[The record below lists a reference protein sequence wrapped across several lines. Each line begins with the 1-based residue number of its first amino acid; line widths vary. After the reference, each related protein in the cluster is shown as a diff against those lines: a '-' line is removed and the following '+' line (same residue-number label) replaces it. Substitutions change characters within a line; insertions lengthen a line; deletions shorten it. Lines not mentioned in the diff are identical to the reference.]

1 MLSSRC
7 LVALCAL
14 LPAFSPLAAAEPV
27 PGTPAPEVAQ
37 AFAKAQAGDLPGA
50 IALLEPLRTAAG
62 AHPAAMAMLGDL
74 YLKAGRPEDAL
85 ALLAPLADSATA
97 VPPILRN
104 AGRAALAL
112 KQPEKAV
119 AYFRR
124 AVAQAP
130 ASPAAREL
138 GMLLGSEGRAAE
150 SYELLRPW
158 AKAHPE
164 DREARLAAAY
174 DAVDLNRP
182 PEAEE
187 LLAGLPE
194 DAPRARLL
202 RGRLQVL
209 QRKPRQAVATL
220 EPLLAAGVPELDLQV
235 RRSLA
240 EAHLAVGEAGAS
252 IDLLQGKTGADPSL
266 ALLLGRAQYQAGRP
280 EDAVA
285 TLAPLAADPALQ
297 EGAATND
304 IERALAAGVALEYG
318 RSLVAIA
325 RWPDAVAAL
334 ERATR
339 LSPDSVQAWQ
349 VLIQAQ
355 LGAGR
360 REDAARSSERFRAL
374 EKTQQAVSKQVQE
387 TERGQLDPTRRNL
400 DRAAS
405 LLAEGKSAE
414 ALAAIRQ
421 EAALAPDDPR
431 PRAAEAAALRQ
442 ILKAHPDDLTALGDL
457 ANLLVAQGN
466 KDEARGLLKKILALR
481 PGDPAATARLRS
493 LDAPR

>member
-1 MLSSRC
+1 MLTPRPVSI
-7 LVALCAL
+7 LLAL
-14 LPAFSPLAAAEPV
+14 LVSAVCPLAAAEPV
-27 PGTPAPEVAQ
+27 PATPPPEMAQ
-37 AFAKAQAGDLPGA
+37 AVEKARSGDLPAA
-50 IALLEPLRTAAG
+50 IALLEPLRAAAA
-62 AHPAAMAMLGDL
+62 AHPAAMALLGDL
-74 YLKAGRPEDAL
+74 YLQARRPEDAL
-85 ALLAPLADSATA
+85 ALLAPLADGGAA
-97 VPPILRN
+97 GPAILRN

-112 KQPEKAV
+112 GQTDKAA
-119 AYFRR
+119 AYLRR
-124 AVAQAP
+124 SVDKAP
-130 ASPAAREL
+130 TSPAAREL

-164 DREARLAAAY
+164 DGEARLAAAY

-187 LLAGLPE
+187 LLSGLPA

-202 RGRLQVL
+202 RGRLQIL
-209 QRKPRQAVATL
+209 QRKPRQGVATL
-220 EPLLAAGVPELDLQV
+220 EPLLSGGIPELDLQV
-235 RRSLA
+235 RRALA
-240 EAHLAVGEAGAS
+240 EAHLALGEAGAS

-285 TLAPLAADPALQ
+285 ILAPLAADPALQ
-297 EGAATND
+297 EPATGE
-304 IERALAAGVALEYG
+304 ERALAAGVALEYG
-318 RSLVAIA
+318 RALVALA
-325 RWPDAVAAL
+325 RWPAAVAAL

-339 LSPDSVQAWQ
+339 LAPESVQAWQ

-360 REDAARSSERFRAL
+360 RDDAARSSERFRAL
-374 EKTQQAVSKQVQE
+374 EKAQPGVSQQVQE

-400 DRAAS
+400 DRAAA
-405 LLAEGKSAE
+405 LLAEGKRDE

-431 PRAAEAAALRQ
+431 PRAAEVSALRQ

-457 ANLLVAQGN
+457 ANLLAAQGN